1 MLLYQDNSSDSLTGR
16 NLLNVL
22 NNRASSSAAT
32 RPVTRTRVL
41 ATASSAG
48 CVDISSNIYTVLV
61 LYLYLH
67 LHSAGSDDGSSG
79 PPMPYSFRYNV
90 AGDET
95 GTYMAREEESDGTT
109 VLTNH
114 SSPHTRAHL

>member
-32 RPVTRTRVL
+32 RPLARTRVL

-48 CVDISSNIYTVLV
+48 CVASNIYTIRCYIRIA
-61 LYLYLH
+61 LYCTI
-67 LHSAGSDDGSSG
+67 
-79 PPMPYSFRYNV
+79 R
-90 AGDET
+90 
-95 GTYMAREEESDGTT
+95 
-109 VLTNH
+109 
-114 SSPHTRAHL
+114 

>member
-67 LHSAGSDDGSSG
+67 SSGSDDGSSG

-114 SSPHTRAHL
+114 SSPHTRAHF